1 MKLYLVRHTRVAVP
15 SGICYGQSD
24 VALAGTFHEEAAII
38 VKKLHDIRFEKVYSS
53 PLSRCTLLSEK
64 LADDISFDNR
74 LKELHFGDWEM
85 KAWDAIFDTEEGKE
99 WFADYVNQPCPN
111 GESYNNMLSRV
122 RQFIA
127 DLPDTDGNVLI
138 VTHAGIVRAFRVIL
152 ENWSVKKAFD
162 KPVAYGQVTIVE
174 K

>member
-1 MKLYLVRHTRVAVP
+1 MKLYLVRHTRVALP

-24 VALAGTFHEEAAII
+24 VALAETFSDEAAII
-38 VKKLHDIRFEKVYSS
+38 VKKLQDIRFEKVYSS
-53 PLSRCTLLSEK
+53 SLSRCAHLSEQ
-64 LADDISFDNR
+64 LANDISFDNR
-74 LKELHFGDWEM
+74 LKELNFGDWEM
-85 KAWDAIFDTEEGKE
+85 IPWEAIFDTEEGKE
-99 WFADYVNQPCPN
+99 WFADYVNQRCPN
-111 GESYNNMLSRV
+111 GESYADMLARIS
-122 RQFIA
+122 QFIT

-138 VTHAGIVRAFRVIL
+138 VTHAGIVRAFRIIL